1 MNNLIIN
8 EYPLIV
14 LPSLACKIGLNEALI
29 TQQIHYWTEINRK
42 TGRHFIEGRYWVY
55 NTVAEWEKQFPFW
68 SEKTIIRT
76 LSKLRKSN
84 LVIAKNLNS
93 DPMDR
98 TLWYTID
105 YNYLI
110 QYVPNNPHRA

>member
-1 MNNLIIN
+1 MFI
-8 EYPLIV
+8 
-14 LPSLACKIGLNEALI
+14 LPSLACQIGLNEALVLQ
-29 TQQIHYWTEINRK
+29 TIHEILAFSREAELN
-42 TGRHFIEGRYWVY
+42 FIEHRYWVFKSSSD
-55 NTVAEWEKQFPFW
+55 WQKQFPFW